1 MVTHRERKTKYSH
14 SVMYRIALL
23 LVIYIAFT
31 SSCTSKGVQNFSYLT
46 DERFP
51 PKLLTAPVE
60 IIAGEPDRPYILVG
74 EVSAWADFTLDVT
87 LSGQPD
93 AQSAID
99 KIKVMARKMGGEA
112 IIRYRGDRAPAGT
125 VGAGSFSAQG
135 MVVRWK

>member
-1 MVTHRERKTKYSH
+1 MVTHRERKIKYNH
-14 SVMYRIALL
+14 SVIYRIALL

-31 SSCTSKGVQNFSYLT
+31 SGCTIRGSQNSSYLT

-51 PKLLTAPVE
+51 PKSPTAPVE

-74 EVSAWADFTLDVT
+74 EVSAWADVPPLG
-87 LSGQPD
+87 LAD

-99 KIKVMARKMGGEA
+99 KIKVMARKMGADA
-112 IIRYRGDRAPAGT
+112 IIRYSGRRAPAGT
-125 VGAGSFSAQG
+125 VGAGAFTAQG